1 MRMPQSPA
9 QLRAWERV
17 IRNGEAENDPDRP
30 HHAAAVSERCHAN
43 AALPGIDRQSALLGV
58 DVS

>member
-17 IRNGEAENDPDRP
+17 IRNGEPKTTLTGRITP
-30 HHAAAVSERCHAN
+30 QPSLSAATPTLHWR
-43 AALPGIDRQSALLGV
+43 IDRQSALLGV
-58 DVS
+58 DV